1 METYEAVAH
10 FAQNWGLVY
19 FFVAFVGVAIFVFR
33 PRSRQTY
40 DAAARMP
47 LSED

>member
-1 METYEAVAH
+1 METYEAVAR

-19 FFVAFVGVAIFVFR
+19 FFIAFLGVVLFVLR
-33 PRSRQTY
+33 PKARKTY